1 MSRSR
6 LFKLSFSS
14 FIIHPTTAVSCRFHL
29 PISPTSSPA
38 TPPQQPSRA
47 AAARQLVPTP
57 LQLGPK
63 IPTLLLP
70 PQLLP
75 KHISPTPSSTG
86 EPLLGRRPSQT
97 PQRGVT
103 IPPRHPASYNRLPP
117 PRLTITPY
125 GSSSSSRSRLIP
137 ISPRGRRR
145 LQLDPGFGLP
155 NLLPAAL
162 AHHIPPPLPSRGPD
176 PSHSPRQSSS
186 PADSTA
192 RPAHHEHR
200 KRQHTRQSDLQR
212 WTGRR
217 TRLDRRRGRFG
228 TDEDGWAGVPST
240 SPPAG
245 GEGRDA
251 QGDVD
256 AGGAQAGRRGV
267 EGGGDGPLVETPCGG
282 EEGGGEGFVWGGG
295 GRGGGVEADDAEG
308 GVGGE
313 EGGVPCYCLRARG

>member
-1 MSRSR
+1 M
-6 LFKLSFSS
+6 SFSS

-75 KHISPTPSSTG
+75 KHISPTPFSTG

-117 PRLTITPY
+117 PRPTITPY
-125 GSSSSSRSRLIP
+125 GSSSSRSRLIP

-155 NLLPAAL
+155 NPLPAAL
-162 AHHIPPPLPSRGPD
+162 AHPISPPPLPSRGPD

-186 PADSTA
+186 PADSTSKS
-192 RPAHHEHR
+192 RPPRAP
-200 KRQHTRQSDLQR
+200 QTPTHTAIRS
-212 WTGRR
+212 TAP
-217 TRLDRRRGRFG
+217 DRSA
-228 TDEDGWAGVPST
+228 DPS
-240 SPPAG
+240 
-245 GEGRDA
+245 
-251 QGDVD
+251 
-256 AGGAQAGRRGV
+256 
-267 EGGGDGPLVETPCGG
+267 
-282 EEGGGEGFVWGGG
+282 
-295 GRGGGVEADDAEG
+295 
-308 GVGGE
+308 
-313 EGGVPCYCLRARG
+313 

>member
-14 FIIHPTTAVSCRFHL
+14 FIIDPTTAVSCRFHL
-29 PISPTSSPA
+29 PISPTSSSA

-63 IPTLLLP
+63 IPTLLLL

-103 IPPRHPASYNRLPP
+103 IPPRHPNRLPP
-117 PRLTITPY
+117 PPRLVIIPPVVTPY
-125 GSSSSSRSRLIP
+125 DSSSSRSRLIP

-155 NLLPAAL
+155 NPHPAAL
-162 AHHIPPPLPSRGPD
+162 AHPIPPPLPSRGPD
-176 PSHSPRQSSS
+176 SSHSPRQSSS
-186 PADSTA
+186 PADST
-192 RPAHHEHR
+192 
-200 KRQHTRQSDLQR
+200 
-212 WTGRR
+212 
-217 TRLDRRRGRFG
+217 
-228 TDEDGWAGVPST
+228 ST
-240 SPPAG
+240 SRPPRAP
-245 GEGRDA
+245 
-251 QGDVD
+251 Q
-256 AGGAQAGRRGV
+256 
-267 EGGGDGPLVETPCGG
+267 TPTHTAI
-282 EEGGGEGFVWGGG
+282 
-295 GRGGGVEADDAEG
+295 RSTAPDRSAD
-308 GVGGE
+308 
-313 EGGVPCYCLRARG
+313 PS